1 MEKEALIFSR
11 YCKENFNKE
20 IEEFSSNGR
29 YESLPI
35 CILDCV
41 YSLRAK
47 YFAITVP
54 VIKRYADKYMAGD
67 IYSSSDTL
75 AEFISRIKE
84 YEDCSIFAHDILRNN
99 QVLSGRNKTEVC
111 LEIATKLYE
120 LLDINTLDDFH
131 QFKKDE
137 LLDLVLRSVKGMG
150 DAGVNYLYMLAGD
163 PNRCKPDVHIH
174 RCINDALGHSV
185 SNEECQTL
193 FTETI
198 EILKAT
204 YPSLTVRD
212 LDSIIWQKYQSR
224 K

>member
-84 YEDCSIFAHDILRNN
+84 YEDCSIFAHDILRN
-99 QVLSGRNKTEVC
+99 K
-111 LEIATKLYE
+111 
-120 LLDINTLDDFH
+120 F
-131 QFKKDE
+131 
-137 LLDLVLRSVKGMG
+137 
-150 DAGVNYLYMLAGD
+150 
-163 PNRCKPDVHIH
+163 
-174 RCINDALGHSV
+174 
-185 SNEECQTL
+185 
-193 FTETI
+193 
-198 EILKAT
+198 
-204 YPSLTVRD
+204 
-212 LDSIIWQKYQSR
+212 
-224 K
+224 